1 MVKRVRGGRFALR
14 ITAAER
20 DVLRSLPA
28 QLRQLLS
35 GSDTGADRDLR
46 RLFPPAYPDDPQKA
60 AEYDAMVR
68 DDLMAERLAAIDVME
83 RTIDSDRL
91 SEEELLAW
99 LSSINDLRLVLGT
112 RLDVPEDLTELDVPA
127 DDPPGGEPRAVR
139 LSQHPGRGR
148 RRRAL
153 PRALTPAVSPGA
165 VDAAGAASGRSTTP
179 RP

>member
-1 MVKRVRGGRFALR
+1 VPPARVKRLRGGRFALR
-14 ITAAER
+14 ITGAER

-28 QLRQLLS
+28 QLRQLL
-35 GSDTGADRDLR
+35 TGQNAAADRELR
-46 RLFPPAYPDDPQKA
+46 RLFPSAYPDDPEKA

-112 RLDVPEDLTELDVPA
+112 RLDVPEDLSELDIPTG
-127 DDPPGGEPRAVR
+127 DPRAESLAVYAY
-139 LSQHPGRGR
+139 LSILEEDAVA
-148 RRRAL
+148 AL
-153 PRALTPAVSPGA
+153 S
-165 VDAAGAASGRSTTP
+165 
-179 RP
+179 

>member
-1 MVKRVRGGRFALR
+1 MPPARVKRVRGGRFALR

-28 QLRQLLS
+28 QLRQLL
-35 GSDTGADRDLR
+35 TGPDAAADAGLR

-60 AEYDAMVR
+60 AEFDAMVR
-68 DDLMAERLAAIDVME
+68 DDLVADRLAAIDVME

-127 DDPPGGEPRAVR
+127 DDPRAESLALYAY
-139 LSQHPGRGR
+139 LSILEEDAVA
-148 RRRAL
+148 AL
-153 PRALTPAVSPGA
+153 S
-165 VDAAGAASGRSTTP
+165 
-179 RP
+179 